1 MYVIHAHFDASQ
13 TKVNILVLHSLT
25 LLISSCEKN
34 SLNGPYFTLLL
45 VNSSM
50 QKNILFNFSKISS

>member
-1 MYVIHAHFDASQ
+1 MYVIHAHLDASQ

-25 LLISSCEKN
+25 LISSREKN
-34 SLNGPYFTLLL
+34 SLKGPYFTLFL

-50 QKNILFNFSKISS
+50 QKNILFNLSKISR